1 MQDIVIKNASV
12 VLQDRVASGAAVWIR
27 EGRIKGI
34 ATDTDFTQQAPQAKR
49 IDAAGAYLMPGFIDI
64 HSDNIETV
72 IQPRPQSMIDF
83 ELAMREQEKQ
93 LVNQGI
99 TTMYHSLSVL
109 DLGNLSDQV
118 VFKKGMV
125 RTPENLKRL
134 VGLIRT
140 FHEGD
145 HLIRHRFHCRYDI
158 TNIGGYD
165 MVMEFIRNGDVQL
178 LSFMDHTPGQ
188 GQYRDLELFKNNVLS
203 PEQSD
208 AEKAQILQER
218 MSRARLTEEQMTR
231 AADMAWQAGIPI
243 ASHDDD
249 SMEKLDYVTQK
260 LHANICEFPVEL
272 SIAQE
277 AHRRGMQV
285 VVGATNVLMGRSH
298 SNNLSATEAI
308 RHGCADILV
317 SDYFPA
323 SILHAVFQ
331 LQEQGLLSLPEAVN
345 MATYNPAKAVGIS
358 DRVGSIAPGKYADLL
373 LVSKKGA
380 IPVILSV
387 FINGEEVTKIHY
399 RNDFAGENG
408 AQYDQAI

>member
-1 MQDIVIKNASV
+1 MQDTIIKNAAV
-12 VLQDRVASGAAVWIR
+12 VLKDRVLDSASVWIR
-27 EGRIKGI
+27 GNRIQEISEKSGLEEK
-34 ATDTDFTQQAPQAKR
+34 APHAKQ

-72 IQPRPQSMIDF
+72 IQPRPQSLIDF

-99 TTMYHSLSVL
+99 TTMYHSLSIIEV
-109 DLGNLSDQV
+109 GNTNDQS

-125 RTPENLKRL
+125 RTPENLKKL

-158 TNIGGYD
+158 TNTKGYD
-165 MVMEFIRNGDVQL
+165 MVLDFIRNGDVHL

-208 AEKAQILQER
+208 AEKEKILSQR
-218 MSRARLTEEQMTR
+218 MSRAKLTAEQMTR
-231 AADMAWQAGIPI
+231 AADMAAQAGIPI

-249 SMEKLDYVTQK
+249 SIEKLDYVTQS
-260 LHANICEFPVEL
+260 LHAQICEFPVEL
-272 SIAQE
+272 SVAKE
-277 AHRRGMQV
+277 ARRRGMQV

-298 SNNLSATEAI
+298 SNNLSALEAI
-308 RHGCADILV
+308 QNGCADILV

-323 SILHAVFQ
+323 AILHAVFR
-331 LQEQGLLSLPEAVN
+331 LYEQGLLSLPEAVN
-345 MATYNPAKAVGIS
+345 MATYNPAKAVKLD
-358 DRVGSIAPGKYADLL
+358 DRLGSIEPGKLADLL
-373 LVSKKGA
+373 LVSKKGS

-387 FINGEEVTKIHY
+387 LINGEEVTKIHY
-399 RNDFAGENG
+399 RNDFATEDG
-408 AQYDQAI
+408 AYYD

>member
-1 MQDIVIKNASV
+1 MQDILIKNAAV
-12 VLQDRVASGAAVWIR
+12 VLKDRVLGSASVLIQGHQIGEISENPDFAER
-27 EGRIKGI
+27 
-34 ATDTDFTQQAPQAKR
+34 FTQAKQ

-93 LVNQGI
+93 PVNQGI

-109 DLGNLSDQV
+109 DLGIKNDQNL
-118 VFKKGMV
+118 FKKGMV

-158 TNIGGYD
+158 TNTNGYD
-165 MVMEFIRNGDVQL
+165 MVLDFIRNGDMQL

-188 GQYRDLELFKNNVLS
+188 GQYRDLELFKNHVLS
-203 PEQSD
+203 PQQND
-208 AEKAQILQER
+208 AEKEEILSAR
-218 MSRARLTEEQMTR
+218 MSRAKITAEQMTR
-231 AADMAWQAGIPI
+231 AADMAAQAGIPI

-249 SMEKLDYVTQK
+249 SIEKLDYVTQK
-260 LHANICEFPVEL
+260 LHARICEFPVEL
-272 SIAQE
+272 AVAKE

-298 SNNLSATEAI
+298 SNNLSALEAI
-308 RHGCADILV
+308 QNGCADILV

-323 SILHAVFQ
+323 AILHAVFQ
-331 LQEQGLLSLPEAVN
+331 LHERGVLTLPDAVN
-345 MATYNPAKAVGIS
+345 MATYNPAKAVGLS
-358 DRVGSIAPGKYADLL
+358 GRLGSIEPGKYADLL

-380 IPVILSV
+380 VPVILSV

-399 RNDFAGENG
+399 RNDFIGEDG
-408 AQYDQAI
+408 ARYD

>member
-1 MQDIVIKNASV
+1 MQDILIKNAAV
-12 VLQDRVASGAAVWIR
+12 VLKDRVLGSASVLIQGHQIGEISENPDFAER
-27 EGRIKGI
+27 
-34 ATDTDFTQQAPQAKR
+34 FTQAKQ

-109 DLGNLSDQV
+109 DLGIKNDQNL
-118 VFKKGMV
+118 FKKGMV

-158 TNIGGYD
+158 TNTNGYD
-165 MVMEFIRNGDVQL
+165 MVLDFIRNGDMQL
-178 LSFMDHTPGQ
+178 LSFMDHTPRQ
-188 GQYRDLELFKNNVLS
+188 GQYRDLELFKNHVLS
-203 PEQSD
+203 PQQND
-208 AEKAQILQER
+208 AEKEEILSAR
-218 MSRARLTEEQMTR
+218 MSRAKITAEQMTR
-231 AADMAWQAGIPI
+231 AADMAAQAGIPI

-249 SMEKLDYVTQK
+249 SIEKLDYVTQK
-260 LHANICEFPVEL
+260 LHARICEFPVEL
-272 SIAQE
+272 AVAKE

-298 SNNLSATEAI
+298 SNNLSALEAI
-308 RHGCADILV
+308 QNGCADILV

-323 SILHAVFQ
+323 AILHAVFQ
-331 LQEQGLLSLPEAVN
+331 LHERGVLTLPDAVN
-345 MATYNPAKAVGIS
+345 MATYNPAKAVGLS
-358 DRVGSIAPGKYADLL
+358 GRLGSIEPGKYADLL

-380 IPVILSV
+380 VPVILSV

-399 RNDFAGENG
+399 RNDFIGEDG
-408 AQYDQAI
+408 ARYD

>member
-1 MQDIVIKNASV
+1 MQDILIKNAAV
-12 VLQDRVASGAAVWIR
+12 VLKDRVLGSASVLIQGHQIGEISENPDFAER
-27 EGRIKGI
+27 
-34 ATDTDFTQQAPQAKR
+34 FTQAKQ

-93 LVNQGI
+93 PVNQGI

-109 DLGNLSDQV
+109 DLGIKNDQNL
-118 VFKKGMV
+118 FKKGMV

-158 TNIGGYD
+158 TNTNGYD
-165 MVMEFIRNGDVQL
+165 MVLDFIRNGDMQL

-188 GQYRDLELFKNNVLS
+188 GQYRDLELFKNHVLS
-203 PEQSD
+203 PQQND
-208 AEKAQILQER
+208 AEKEEILSAR
-218 MSRARLTEEQMTR
+218 MSRAKITAEQMTR
-231 AADMAWQAGIPI
+231 AADMAAQAGIPI

-249 SMEKLDYVTQK
+249 SIEKLDYVTQK
-260 LHANICEFPVEL
+260 LHASICEFPVEL
-272 SIAQE
+272 AVAKE

-298 SNNLSATEAI
+298 SNNLSALEAI
-308 RHGCADILV
+308 QNGCADILV

-323 SILHAVFQ
+323 AILHAVFQ
-331 LQEQGLLSLPEAVN
+331 LHERGVLTLPDAVN
-345 MATYNPAKAVGIS
+345 MATYNPAKAVGLS
-358 DRVGSIAPGKYADLL
+358 GRLGSIEPGKYADLL

-380 IPVILSV
+380 VPVILSV

-399 RNDFAGENG
+399 RNDFIGEDG
-408 AQYDQAI
+408 ARYD

>member
-1 MQDIVIKNASV
+1 MQDIVIKNAAV
-12 VLQDRVASGAAVWIR
+12 VLPDRVASGAAVWIR
-27 EGRIKGI
+27 DGRIQEI
-34 ATDTDFTQQAPQAKR
+34 STDTEFAQQAPQAR
-49 IDAAGAYLMPGFIDI
+49 QIDAAGAYLMPGFIDI

-118 VFKKGMV
+118 VFKKGQV

-165 MVMEFIRNGDVQL
+165 MVLDFIRNGDVQL

-203 PEQSD
+203 PQQSD
-208 AEKAQILQER
+208 AEKAQIMQER
-218 MSRARLTEEQMTR
+218 MNRARLTEEQMTR

-249 SMEKLDYVTQK
+249 SLEKLDYVTQK
-260 LHANICEFPVEL
+260 LHAGICEFPVEL
-272 SIAQE
+272 SVAQE

-298 SNNLSATEAI
+298 SNNLSAIEAV

-331 LQEQGLLSLPEAVN
+331 LHERGLLSLPEAVS
-345 MATYNPAKAVGIS
+345 MATYNPAKAVGVS

>member
-1 MQDIVIKNASV
+1 MQDILIKNAAV
-12 VLQDRVASGAAVWIR
+12 VLKDRVLGSASVLIQGHQIGEISENPDFAER
-27 EGRIKGI
+27 
-34 ATDTDFTQQAPQAKR
+34 FTQAKQ

-109 DLGNLSDQV
+109 DLGIKNDQNL
-118 VFKKGMV
+118 FKKGMV

-158 TNIGGYD
+158 TNTNGYD
-165 MVMEFIRNGDVQL
+165 MVLDFIRNGDMQL

-188 GQYRDLELFKNNVLS
+188 GQYRDLELFKNHVLS
-203 PEQSD
+203 PQQND
-208 AEKAQILQER
+208 AEKEEILSAR
-218 MSRARLTEEQMTR
+218 MSRAKITAEQMTR
-231 AADMAWQAGIPI
+231 AADMAAQAGIPI

-249 SMEKLDYVTQK
+249 SIEKLDYVTQK
-260 LHANICEFPVEL
+260 LHARICEFPVEL
-272 SIAQE
+272 AVAKE

-285 VVGATNVLMGRSH
+285 VVGATNVLMGRFH
-298 SNNLSATEAI
+298 SNNLSALEAI
-308 RHGCADILV
+308 QNGCADILV

-323 SILHAVFQ
+323 AILHAVFQ
-331 LQEQGLLSLPEAVN
+331 LHERGVLTLPDAVN
-345 MATYNPAKAVGIS
+345 MATYNPAKAVGLS
-358 DRVGSIAPGKYADLL
+358 GRLGSIEPGKYADLL

-380 IPVILSV
+380 VPVILSV

-399 RNDFAGENG
+399 RNDFIGEDG
-408 AQYDQAI
+408 TRYD

>member
-1 MQDIVIKNASV
+1 MQDIVIKNAAV
-12 VLQDRVASGAAVWIR
+12 VLPDRVASGAAVWIR
-27 EGRIKGI
+27 DGRIQEI
-34 ATDTDFTQQAPQAKR
+34 STDTEFAQQAPQAR
-49 IDAAGAYLMPGFIDI
+49 QIDAAGAYLMPGFIDI

-109 DLGNLSDQV
+109 DLGNLSDQI
-118 VFKKGMV
+118 VFKKGQV

-165 MVMEFIRNGDVQL
+165 MVLDFIRNGDVQL

-203 PEQSD
+203 PQQSD
-208 AEKAQILQER
+208 AEKAQIMQER
-218 MSRARLTEEQMTR
+218 MNRARLTEEQMTR

-249 SMEKLDYVTQK
+249 SLEKLDYVTQK
-260 LHANICEFPVEL
+260 LHAGICEFPVEL
-272 SIAQE
+272 SVAQE

-298 SNNLSATEAI
+298 SNNLSAIEAV

-331 LQEQGLLSLPEAVN
+331 LHERGLLSLPEAVS
-345 MATYNPAKAVGIS
+345 MATYNPAKAVGVS

>member
-12 VLQDRVASGAAVWIR
+12 VLQDRVASGAAVWVR
-27 EGRIKGI
+27 EGRIQGI
-34 ATDTDFTQQAPQAKR
+34 ATDSDFTQQAPQAKR

-109 DLGNLSDQV
+109 DLGNLSDQI

-249 SMEKLDYVTQK
+249 SIEKLDYVTQK

-298 SNNLSATEAI
+298 SNNLSATEAV

>member
-1 MQDIVIKNASV
+1 MVLKDRVLGSASV
-12 VLQDRVASGAAVWIR
+12 LIQGHQIQEISENPDFAER
-27 EGRIKGI
+27 
-34 ATDTDFTQQAPQAKR
+34 FTQAKQ

-109 DLGNLSDQV
+109 DLGIKNDQNL
-118 VFKKGMV
+118 FKKGMV

-158 TNIGGYD
+158 TNTNGYD
-165 MVMEFIRNGDVQL
+165 MVLDFIRNGDMQL

-188 GQYRDLELFKNNVLS
+188 GQYRDLELFKNHVLS
-203 PEQSD
+203 PQQND
-208 AEKAQILQER
+208 AEKEEILSAR
-218 MSRARLTEEQMTR
+218 MSRAKITAEQMTR
-231 AADMAWQAGIPI
+231 AADMAAQAGIPI

-249 SMEKLDYVTQK
+249 SIEKLDYVTQK
-260 LHANICEFPVEL
+260 LHARICEFPVEL
-272 SIAQE
+272 AVAKE

-298 SNNLSATEAI
+298 SNNLSALEAI
-308 RHGCADILV
+308 QNGCADILV

-323 SILHAVFQ
+323 AILHAVFQ
-331 LQEQGLLSLPEAVN
+331 LHERGVLTLPDAVN
-345 MATYNPAKAVGIS
+345 MATYNPAKAVGLS
-358 DRVGSIAPGKYADLL
+358 GRLGSIEPGKYADLL

-380 IPVILSV
+380 VPVILSV

-399 RNDFAGENG
+399 RNDFIGEDG
-408 AQYDQAI
+408 ARYD